1 MISLDE
7 REMAE
12 EEQDERL
19 DEARWRQH
27 TKNEGC
33 SSVFG
38 PLSGHKEVPEGPKMA
53 PRGPEMAPRGPKKAQ
68 NGPKRGQDG
77 AKIAQHS

>member
-53 PRGPEMAPRGPKKAQ
+53 PRGPKMAPRGPKKA
-68 NGPKRGQDG
+68 PKRPQEGPRWGQDRP
-77 AKIAQHS
+77 S